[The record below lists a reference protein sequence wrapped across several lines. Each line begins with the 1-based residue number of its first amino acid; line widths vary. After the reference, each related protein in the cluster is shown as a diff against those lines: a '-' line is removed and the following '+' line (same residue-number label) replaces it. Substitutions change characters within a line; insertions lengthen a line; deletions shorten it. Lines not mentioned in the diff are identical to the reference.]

1 MTTWGWRGNANE
13 DAVLNALRATLEA
26 RGLVATD
33 DVDVG
38 PLGAFVRVAP
48 DGAGGTVVLG
58 TALGGLAIG
67 RALCELLAVGA
78 SFVDVDFD
86 PRGLS
91 ASAYVIDARG
101 GVAPGADIERDA
113 RELYDD
119 ALERWAA
126 RPRLVEYAIALLLDA
141 GDAASA
147 DGVELAFRR
156 EPSTRASSIARAV
169 RSGASLERTPM
180 GGRTAVRVIQGGAM
194 RITFLDEAEALEL
207 DRELSPQRK
216 VTPSSESKNA

>member
-1 MTTWGWRGNANE
+1 MTTWGWRGKASE
-13 DAVLNALRATLEA
+13 AAVVDALGATLGA
-26 RGLVATD
+26 RGLVASD

-48 DGAGGTVVLG
+48 DGDGGTVVLG

-67 RALCELLAVGA
+67 RALCEALGVEAA
-78 SFVDVDFD
+78 FVDVDFD
-86 PRGLS
+86 PQGLS
-91 ASAYVIDARG
+91 ASAYVIDVSG

-126 RPRLVEYAIALLLDA
+126 RPRLVEHAIALLLDA
-141 GDAASA
+141 GDAAWS
-147 DGVELAFRR
+147 GVELAFRR
-156 EPSTRASSIARAV
+156 EPSTRAHAIAHAV
-169 RSGASLERTPM
+169 RGGAIVERTPM
-180 GGRTAVRVIQGGAM
+180 GGRTAVRVIQGGVM

-216 VTPSSESKNA
+216 ATPSSESKNA